1 MSNQRPGKTH
11 RAGANDG
18 MRDMQLRNFFR
29 SAKQLLE
36 ETGNDDAAFY
46 FEQCEDWIR
55 SGKSLSSK
63 PASYILGVWDK
74 YSIPN

>member
-29 SAKQLLE
+29 GAKQLLE

-46 FEQCEDWIR
+46 FEQVEEHISNGGAIFTDDRQTIGR
-55 SGKSLSSK
+55 
-63 PASYILGVWDK
+63 ILGV
-74 YSIPN
+74 